1 MVQQL
6 KIFSRSVWVKWII
19 ATLQTGIVAAGIY
32 VFTSFQTV
40 ASNSRDGR
48 DAKKQVVVLQ
58 SKVDSICIRQAITNT
73 TIEGDVGTIK
83 DDIKELKDDSK
94 RQNERLDDI
103 YKILITK

>member
-6 KIFSRSVWVKWII
+6 KMFSKSIWIKWII
-19 ATLQTGIVAAGIY
+19 ATLQAGIVAGGVY
-32 VFTSFQTV
+32 VFTSFQAV
-40 ASNSRDGR
+40 AQNSKDGR

-58 SKVDSICIRQAITNT
+58 SKVDSICIRQAIINT
-73 TIEGDVGTIK
+73 TIDGDVSTIK